1 MSRWHVLGVGG
12 GFGMSFCFC
21 WVCRVGFLWGVGGGM
36 MVIDQVI

>member
-1 MSRWHVLGVGG
+1 MFWVLAVVSGCHFV
-12 GFGMSFCFC
+12 FC